1 MFYFKRL
8 LLMRNVWGNAAWIGA
23 WSEGSCQWSQVPPEQ
38 IPSQGTGSNA
48 DGVFWIAA
56 NDFFRLV
63 IV

>member
-1 MFYFKRL
+1 
-8 LLMRNVWGNAAWIGA
+8 MRNVWGNAAWIGA

-38 IPSQGTGSNA
+38 SPSQGTGSNA